1 MSRRRVQTFIFVGSI
16 VLAFL
21 LQLTSPQA
29 FLPLKPYWIAL
40 VLIYW
45 SIEAPERMGLGFA
58 FLIGL
63 AGDLLTGQLLGEQAL
78 RLIVLVF
85 IVLRFRS
92 RLRFFP
98 LSQQALAVLALLLND
113 RIVVIM
119 VRGFPGIRF
128 PRWVSGFRPSSACSP
143 GRSCSCC
150 WMTCAH
156 VCAHTRH
163 EVPADQ
169 GWSPGSGL
177 VRASGGR
184 RFSCHPDPARRARRA
199 LLVPAGVPA
208 RRIQARSDAN
218 RILTRPLAPARGLIY
233 DRNGVLLAENVAA
246 FRLEVI
252 PEQVAD
258 MDALL
263 HDLQDTIGVSDDDIA
278 RFKALVKSSVRT
290 RASRCG

>member
-1 MSRRRVQTFIFVGSI
+1 MSRRRVQTFILVGSI

-21 LQLTSPQA
+21 LQLTPLPQT

-63 AGDLLTGQLLGEQAL
+63 AGDLLAGQLLGEQAL

-119 VRGFPGIRF
+119 VRGFSGDPIPSLGF
-128 PRWVSGFRPSSACSP
+128 WVSPFIGMLAWPFVFLLLDD
-143 GRSCSCC
+143 
-150 WMTCAH
+150 M
-156 VCAHTRH
+156 
-163 EVPADQ
+163 
-169 GWSPGSGL
+169 
-177 VRASGGR
+177 
-184 RFSCHPDPARRARRA
+184 RARLRA
-199 LLVPAGVPA
+199 HE
-208 RRIQARSDAN
+208 
-218 RILTRPLAPARGLIY
+218 T
-233 DRNGVLLAENVAA
+233 
-246 FRLEVI
+246 
-252 PEQVAD
+252 
-258 MDALL
+258 
-263 HDLQDTIGVSDDDIA
+263 
-278 RFKALVKSSVRT
+278 
-290 RASRCG
+290 

>member
-1 MSRRRVQTFIFVGSI
+1 MSRRRVQTFILVGSI

-21 LQLTSPQA
+21 LQLTPLPQA

-78 RLIVLVF
+78 RLVVLVF

-119 VRGFPGIRF
+119 VRGFSGDPIPSLGF
-128 PRWVSGFRPSSACSP
+128 WVSPFIGMLAWPFVFLLLDD
-143 GRSCSCC
+143 
-150 WMTCAH
+150 M
-156 VCAHTRH
+156 
-163 EVPADQ
+163 
-169 GWSPGSGL
+169 
-177 VRASGGR
+177 
-184 RFSCHPDPARRARRA
+184 RARLRA
-199 LLVPAGVPA
+199 HE
-208 RRIQARSDAN
+208 
-218 RILTRPLAPARGLIY
+218 T
-233 DRNGVLLAENVAA
+233 
-246 FRLEVI
+246 
-252 PEQVAD
+252 
-258 MDALL
+258 
-263 HDLQDTIGVSDDDIA
+263 
-278 RFKALVKSSVRT
+278 
-290 RASRCG
+290 